1 MDTFTI
7 ISFNDTDVI
16 LTIYFGSQA
25 IKEDLNSAQPNLQAI
40 KATADELEQVS
51 TQYFSKRV
59 FSLIDNNTFAS
70 KMLRNCSSDGV
81 KVKHVFYF
89 SGFFY
94 GHTIFCVV
102 TAGLWCAWTHGIT
115 KIHGGYHE
123 CCGRNR
129 GWSEGQT

>member
-59 FSLIDNNTFAS
+59 FSLFASYTFAS

-81 KVKHVFYF
+81 K
-89 SGFFY
+89 
-94 GHTIFCVV
+94 
-102 TAGLWCAWTHGIT
+102 L
-115 KIHGGYHE
+115 
-123 CCGRNR
+123 
-129 GWSEGQT
+129 